1 MAAQLEGSVQGA
13 GQRIMDVGEAQVP
26 DAAKW
31 LQISICHCQCA
42 MGVIKLMPE
51 VSQAPYLLRE
61 AQAHAGLRKAA

>member
-1 MAAQLEGSVQGA
+1 
-13 GQRIMDVGEAQVP
+13 MDVGEAQVP